1 MASITITIDLGKYRY
16 IDLPLDKAIEFIDKA
31 IEVYGETTDLLETSR
46 YVRNFDEFYG
56 YMRRKFKDFLA
67 PPKQS
72 REAVLG
78 RVFIHK
84 VKLYVGEDGGKR
96 VLFVVDR
103 RVPLDTL
110 REILSC
116 IGYGDVEVEKK
127 LF

>member
-1 MASITITIDLGKYRY
+1 LASITITIDLGKYRY